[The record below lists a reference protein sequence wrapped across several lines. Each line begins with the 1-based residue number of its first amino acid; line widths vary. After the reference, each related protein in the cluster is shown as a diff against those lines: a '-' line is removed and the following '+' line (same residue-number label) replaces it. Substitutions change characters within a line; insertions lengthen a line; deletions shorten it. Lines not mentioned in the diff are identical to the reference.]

1 MLRSEQ
7 QRPSVS
13 SQIFLESHYLVHKS
27 KVNEENKALGGFG
40 GKTKPVSVLCLFI
53 LKSALPFWGFQG

>member
-7 QRPSVS
+7 QPPSVS
-13 SQIFLESHYLVHKS
+13 SQISQESRYSVHKN
-27 KVNEENKALGGFG
+27 KVNEENKAFGGFG
-40 GKTKPVSVLCLFI
+40 GKTKIVSVLCLFI